1 MKHVLF
7 AGCVI
12 LLLLGMAACTQ
23 SSTPAPDPAQAIENT
38 TDDSENVT
46 TESPENDTTE
56 DLENDTLVDSENS
69 DNLDEQTI
77 GASVGKTIRQCELGD
92 YPTSDDAPT
101 LEQLS
106 KYLEKTIAFQ
116 NAKIMG
122 DAELWEFTDTQEYTI
137 LGRKELY
144 TQIDLLFT
152 YPVIQQGSDEIV
164 NWSVNYKNGYVTS
177 WNPEKDYSPEYV
189 DTPVVFDTPEK
200 ALKYVKD
207 HLAYTDQDLELV
219 PGISGSEMT
228 NNQYPAYRLK
238 KFEDDVLQYS
248 LNIDID
254 SAYGDCYYIHAYSFQ
269 VDYPDNGEGHTATMG
284 WYSVFKNGFIL
295 NDLFSKSFI
304 ADEAL

>member
-1 MKHVLF
+1 MKQLLF

-46 TESPENDTTE
+46 TENLESDTAE
-56 DLENDTLVDSENS
+56 DSEIETLGDSANS
-69 DNLDEQTI
+69 DNSDEETVALGETI
-77 GASVGKTIRQCELGD
+77 KQRELGD
-92 YPTSDDAPT
+92 YPISDDAPT

-122 DAELWEFTDTQEYTI
+122 DAELWEITDTQEYTV
-137 LGRKELY
+137 LDRKELY
-144 TQIDLLFT
+144 TQTALLYT
-152 YPVIQQGSDEIV
+152 YPVLPQGSDGII
-164 NWSVNYKNGYVTS
+164 NWGVNYENGDVIS
-177 WNPEKDYSPEYV
+177 WNPEKDDSPKYV

-207 HLAYTDQDLELV
+207 HLAYTDQNLELV
-219 PGISGSEMT
+219 PGISGSKMT
-228 NNQYPAYRLK
+228 NDNYPAYRLK
-238 KFEDDVLQYS
+238 KFEDDILKFS

-254 SAYGDCYYIHAYSFQ
+254 NILGDCYKIHAYSFQ
-269 VDYPDNGEGHTATMG
+269 VDYPGSMEGHSATIG
-284 WYSVFKNGFIL
+284 WYSVFKHGFIL
-295 NDLFSKSFI
+295 DDLFSKSFI

>member
-1 MKHVLF
+1 MKQLLF

-23 SSTPAPDPAQAIENT
+23 SSTPATDPAQTVEN
-38 TDDSENVT
+38 
-46 TESPENDTTE
+46 TTE
-56 DLENDTLVDSENS
+56 DLENTTTESPEIDTTEDIEIDTVVDSENS

-77 GASVGKTIRQCELGD
+77 GASVGRTIRQCELGD

-122 DAELWEFTDTQEYTI
+122 DAELWEITDTQEYTV
-137 LGRKELY
+137 LDRKELY
-144 TQIDLLFT
+144 TQTALLYT
-152 YPVIQQGSDEIV
+152 YPVLPQGSDGII
-164 NWSVNYKNGYVTS
+164 NWGVNYKNSYVTS

-207 HLAYTDQDLELV
+207 HLAYTDQNLELV
-219 PGISGSEMT
+219 PGISGSKMT
-228 NNQYPAYRLK
+228 NDNYPAYRLK
-238 KFEDDVLQYS
+238 KFEDDILKFS

-254 SAYGDCYYIHAYSFQ
+254 SASENHYYIHAYSFQ
-269 VDYPDNGEGHTATMG
+269 ADYPDGEGHTATMG
-284 WYSVFKNGFIL
+284 WYYVYKNGFIS
-295 NDLFSKSFI
+295 DGITFESFI
-304 ADEAL
+304 AEEAL

>member
-1 MKHVLF
+1 MKQILF
-7 AGCVI
+7 SGCVI

-38 TDDSENVT
+38 TQDLENTT
-46 TESPENDTTE
+46 TESPEIDTTE
-56 DLENDTLVDSENS
+56 DIEIDTVVDSENS

-122 DAELWEFTDTQEYTI
+122 DAELWEITDTQEYTV
-137 LGRKELY
+137 LDRKELY
-144 TQIDLLFT
+144 TQTALLYT
-152 YPVIQQGSDEIV
+152 YPILLQGSDEII
-164 NWSVNYKNGYVTS
+164 NWGVNYENGDVIS
-177 WNPEKDYSPEYV
+177 WNPEKDDSPKYV

-207 HLAYTDQDLELV
+207 HLAYTDQNLELV
-219 PGISGSEMT
+219 PGISGSKMT
-228 NNQYPAYRLK
+228 NDNYPAYRLK
-238 KFEDDVLQYS
+238 KFEDDILKFS

-254 SAYGDCYYIHAYSFQ
+254 SASENYYYIHAYSFQ
-269 VDYPDNGEGHTATMG
+269 ADYPDGEGHAATIG
-284 WYSVFKNGFIL
+284 WYYVYKNGFIS
-295 NDLFSKSFI
+295 DGITFESYI
-304 ADEAL
+304 AEEAL

>member
-1 MKHVLF
+1 MKQLLF

-23 SSTPAPDPAQAIENT
+23 SSTPATDPAQTVEN
-38 TDDSENVT
+38 
-46 TESPENDTTE
+46 TTE
-56 DLENDTLVDSENS
+56 DLENTTTESPEIDTTEDIEIDTVVDSENS

-77 GASVGKTIRQCELGD
+77 GASVGRTIRQCELGD

-122 DAELWEFTDTQEYTI
+122 DAELWEITDTQEYTV
-137 LGRKELY
+137 LDRKELY
-144 TQIDLLFT
+144 TQTALLYT
-152 YPVIQQGSDEIV
+152 YPVLPQGSDGII
-164 NWSVNYKNGYVTS
+164 NWGVNYKNGYVTS
-177 WNPEKDYSPEYV
+177 WNPEKDYSTEYIQ
-189 DTPVVFDTPEK
+189 TPTVFDTPEE

-207 HLAYTDQDLELV
+207 HLAYTDSDLELV

-228 NNQYPAYRLK
+228 NNQYPAYQFN
-238 KFEDDVLQYS
+238 KFEDDELQYS

-254 SAYGDCYYIHAYSFQ
+254 NILGDCYKIHAYSFQ
-269 VDYPDNGEGHTATMG
+269 VDYPGSMEGHSATIG
-284 WYSVFKNGFIL
+284 WYSVFKHGFIL
-295 NDLFSKSFI
+295 DDLFSKSFI